1 MLRLLSLLLVLA
13 LPLQAEEIV
22 SDLSQDEV
30 SINATFDGSDILV
43 FGAIRRD
50 APEPEGELGVIITV
64 AGPDQ
69 HVTIRRKER
78 KFGIWVNSDEVE
90 IEQAPS
96 FYAVASN
103 APLEDI
109 LRPSEDLKNRVTTS
123 QAVRQVGANVLDS
136 GSFAKALVRIKSDQ
150 ELYQLNEGAVSLSED
165 TLFSTS
171 IEMPANLT
179 EGDYATRIMLTR
191 DGTIVDTHETVI
203 PVQKVG
209 IERWLYNMSREN
221 AFWYG
226 IMSLAIAIAAGW
238 LASAAFSLI
247 RR

>member
-13 LPLQAEEIV
+13 LPLPAEELV

-96 FYAVASN
+96 FYAVSSS

-109 LRPSEDLKNRVTTS
+109 LRPSEDLRNRVTTS

-150 ELYQLNEGAVSLSED
+150 DLYQLNEGAVSLSED

-191 DGTIVDTHETVI
+191 DGTIVDTHETLI

-226 IMSLAIAIAAGW
+226 IMSLVIAIAAGW
-238 LASAAFSLI
+238 LASAAFSLL

>member
-78 KFGIWVNSDEVE
+78 KFGI
-90 IEQAPS
+90 
-96 FYAVASN
+96 
-103 APLEDI
+103 
-109 LRPSEDLKNRVTTS
+109 
-123 QAVRQVGANVLDS
+123 
-136 GSFAKALVRIKSDQ
+136 
-150 ELYQLNEGAVSLSED
+150 
-165 TLFSTS
+165 
-171 IEMPANLT
+171 
-179 EGDYATRIMLTR
+179 
-191 DGTIVDTHETVI
+191 
-203 PVQKVG
+203 
-209 IERWLYNMSREN
+209 
-221 AFWYG
+221 
-226 IMSLAIAIAAGW
+226 
-238 LASAAFSLI
+238 
-247 RR
+247 